1 MCLFS
6 YTVFVCFNLRIFQ
19 ESKSLPP
26 VVHSNREDAELQLVE
41 TTEALKR
48 SEERNL
54 QLVRVT
60 QEWAEECRESEN
72 MVASLQRQLKAL
84 EGERDTLLTKYSR
97 AKHMLSAGGGGSGGG
112 GGGGGVG
119 RGQFEEM
126 RNEMSERKGIND
138 KVTIAS
144 WQTHTYAHTHAHTCT
159 RMHIL
164 MHTHMHI

>member
-1 MCLFS
+1 MCVCILFS
-6 YTVFVCFNLRIFQ
+6 YAVFVCFNIHVFRVFQ

-112 GGGGGVG
+112 GGGGGGVG

-144 WQTHTYAHTHAHTCT
+144 WQAHSHA
-159 RMHIL
+159 
-164 MHTHMHI
+164 HTHMHI